1 MSEYGFPQF
10 STLKVAVLAGGVGGA
25 KLVLGLDR
33 VLSPGNLKVIVN
45 TGDDFTHFGLKICPD
60 IDSVCYSLAG
70 LANKSYGWGL
80 EGETWN
86 VADALEALGAPTW
99 FQLGDRDLAT
109 HLERTRLLGEG
120 KKLSQVVAEFCTSW
134 GIVSDILPMSDDDAP
149 TLIETKAGTILP
161 FQDYLV
167 REKAQPEVSRILLHG
182 GLEPTL
188 SADALRAIQ
197 EADLV
202 VIAPSNPW
210 VSIDPILEFHDIKEA
225 LEAKFVVAVS
235 PIIQGKAIKG
245 PAAKMF
251 AELGIQPSSLAVLSH
266 YSDLLNLFVYDASE
280 KPMALSDI
288 PEGIG
293 TIQLQTI
300 MTDEADKIQL
310 ATAILQHC
318 VAQIGLK

>member
-1 MSEYGFPQF
+1 MSEYSFPQF
-10 STLKVAVLAGGVGGA
+10 SSLKVTVLAGGVGGA

-33 VLSPGNLKVIVN
+33 VLSPGNLSAIVN

-60 IDSVCYSLAG
+60 LDSVCYSLAG

-109 HLERTRLLGEG
+109 HLERTRLLGQG
-120 KKLSQVVAEFCTSW
+120 KKLSQIVADFCANW
-134 GIVSDILPMSDDDAP
+134 GILSQILPMSDDDAP
-149 TLIETKAGTILP
+149 TLIETKSGMILP

-167 REKAQPEVSRILLHG
+167 REKAQPKVSRILLHG
-182 GLEPTL
+182 GFEPTIL
-188 SADALRAIQ
+188 PEALCAIQ

-210 VSIDPILEFHDIKEA
+210 VSIDPILELQGMKEA

-251 AELGIQPSSLAVLSH
+251 AELGIQPSSLAVLNH

-280 KPMALSDI
+280 KPMSFSDI
-288 PEGIG
+288 PEGIQ

-310 ATAILQHC
+310 ASAILEHC
-318 VAQIGLK
+318 IAQTGAK

>member
-280 KPMALSDI
+280 KPMPLSDI

>member
-99 FQLGDRDLAT
+99 FQLGDRDIAT

-280 KPMALSDI
+280 KPMPLSDI